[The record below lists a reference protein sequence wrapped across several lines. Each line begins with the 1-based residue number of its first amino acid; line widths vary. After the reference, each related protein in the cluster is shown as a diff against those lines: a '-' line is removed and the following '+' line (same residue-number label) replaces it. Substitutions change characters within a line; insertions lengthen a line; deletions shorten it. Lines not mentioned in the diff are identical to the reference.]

1 MLCICSAY
9 GSNEIEVINL
19 PPKRFPFILLTLL
32 LIILMV
38 PSGCGQKQSAS
49 QKPQSSASQKPKAP
63 PETQDMLKEIT
74 TVIGEL
80 DRKTRIKKVPSLQQA
95 APGGVEGQG
104 QGSQGGQE
112 SGGSQG
118 EGSSSG
124 GGAQGGGS
132 SSGGGQGK
140 EGSQKSSSGQSGGG
154 QQKTANQWQKELQS
168 LKKIHSIWNKLEPQ
182 AVEAG
187 LPPGDRENFKLALNN
202 LTVAVSKQSL
212 EESLLA
218 AIELYGQYAGLA
230 RVFSMPTPAEFYQVQ
245 YGVMSSMTE
254 ASRADWATATNKIAA
269 ISDPWSVL
277 LPLVGKKDTML
288 AQQTD
293 FSLKDLE
300 HAISSEDINL
310 VVFKGDIAL
319 NNLKMVEKKLSKS
332 QS

>member
-1 MLCICSAY
+1 MFALIY
-9 GSNEIEVINL
+9 RSNKIEVINL

-38 PSGCGQKQSAS
+38 PSGCGQKQPAS
-49 QKPQSSASQKPKAP
+49 QKPQSSAGQKPKAP
-63 PETQDMLKEIT
+63 SEAEDMLKEIT

-80 DRKTRIKKVPSLQQA
+80 DRKTRAKKVPSLQQA
-95 APGGVEGQG
+95 VPGGVESGQGSQG
-104 QGSQGGQE
+104 QGSQGSEE

-118 EGSSSG
+118 GGSSSSG
-124 GGAQGGGS
+124 GQS
-132 SSGGGQGK
+132 QQGK

-154 QQKTANQWQKELQS
+154 QQKTTNQWQKELQS
-168 LKKIHSIWNKLEPQ
+168 LTKIHSSWNKLEPQ

-202 LTVAVSKQSL
+202 LTISVSNQRL

-230 RVFSMPTPAEFYQVQ
+230 RVFAMPTPAEFYEVQ
-245 YGVMSSMTE
+245 YGVMSSMAE
-254 ASRADWATATNKIAA
+254 VSQANWAAATDKITA
-269 ISDPWSVL
+269 ISAPWSML
-277 LPLVGKKDTML
+277 LPVAGKRDKLL

-293 FSLKDLE
+293 LSLKDLE
-300 HAISSEDINL
+300 NAISSEEINL

-319 NNLKMVEKKLSKS
+319 NNLKMLEKKLSKS
-332 QS
+332 QSGSQSSS